1 MGDVP
6 SPAHTFPPTI
16 DSHSLVTGVLENKIQ
31 LLYFT
36 KEETEAA
43 EGKGPAG
50 GHGDREDWP
59 LASGSWLLWNHFSL
73 FSLSLFL
80 AAPHVG
86 SWFPNQGSKPCPPA
100 VEAMEAWSLNQ
111 QTPKEAPL
119 ITSLDLQRLLAAGKS
134 LIPFAGNEPGYQNR
148 AALPQGFC
156 TYFSLLR
163 DHSLSR

>member
-86 SWFPNQGSKPCPPA
+86 SWFPNQGSKPCPLQWRQWKPG
-100 VEAMEAWSLNQ
+100 VL
-111 QTPKEAPL
+111 
-119 ITSLDLQRLLAAGKS
+119 TSRPPRK
-134 LIPFAGNEPGYQNR
+134 R
-148 AALPQGFC
+148 
-156 TYFSLLR
+156 
-163 DHSLSR
+163 H